1 MSDEGLTKNFDIMV
15 PRKRTAVIGNE
26 EIDVSF
32 IPARAMLNF
41 VAFTKKYDAKTIK
54 SLESGETAG
63 FDPDMLEDILEVIEG
78 VCKRSSKKIT
88 KDWLLDNV
96 PFDAL
101 VDFINFVFEGVNSVD
116 VETQKGDDGKN
127 LQSGA

>member
-1 MSDEGLTKNFDIMV
+1 MSDDGLTKNFDIMV
-15 PRKRTAVIGNE
+15 PKKRMAIVGGE

-32 IPARAMLNF
+32 IPARAMLKF
-41 VAFTKKYDAKTIK
+41 IAFSKKYDAKTIK
-54 SLESGETAG
+54 SLESGENTG
-63 FDPDMLEDILEVIEG
+63 FDPGMLEDILEVIES

-96 PFDAL
+96 PFAAL

-116 VETQKGDDGKN
+116 VETQKGEDGKN